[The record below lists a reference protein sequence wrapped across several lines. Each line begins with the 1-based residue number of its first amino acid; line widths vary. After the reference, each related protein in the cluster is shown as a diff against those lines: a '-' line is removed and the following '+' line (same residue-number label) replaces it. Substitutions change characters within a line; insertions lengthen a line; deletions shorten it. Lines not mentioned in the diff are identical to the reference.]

1 MGKTRIS
8 KAYEIL
14 KDYNGSNNQI
24 LYYQNLHKNGKL
36 ILEDFGV
43 QYILK
48 NYNYEPF
55 EVNKV
60 FDISIELGEDLQ
72 KKNELE
78 FTPKK
83 IKIGKVI
90 GEMGGS
96 YHCYA
101 QYRQS
106 VPMKL
111 MYLPKK
117 YILGRLKTV
126 DPNSV
131 VVDFDVYDNMPSA
144 NGRKLKEHQ
153 KSGVKFL
160 IANKKCILADGMG
173 TGKMQD
179 INTIIPTPNG
189 FVRLGELSV
198 GDSIF
203 GSDGKEHKIIATFP
217 HIQKD
222 IYEIEFTDGSKT
234 NSGLEHLWIVQDENN
249 IRRKQGWKVLSLQ
262 QILDRGLEW
271 KNKKFHKYK
280 FRIPICSPV
289 KYSEKE
295 YLIHPYIL
303 GICIG
308 DGNLC
313 NKGIHI
319 SIPNHEI
326 ENVERINKLLKEN
339 YILHGDFAP
348 SCPKYSIVKK
358 CGGNNENIYNT
369 EVKRLK
375 LNVHGNNKFIP
386 NEYKLGSI
394 EQRKELLYGLMD
406 SDGSISKTG
415 NKITYSTNSKQLADD
430 VVELVQSLGGLAK
443 IHFYDR
449 SKDNKSINYNVQIQ
463 INFCPF
469 KLKRKCERYT
479 IDMTHKKYLIKSI
492 KSVKYLKTS
501 DAMCIKVDS
510 DDESYLTNNYIV
522 THNTTT
528 SIIAALAGGFKNI
541 LVITTASLKTN
552 WKKDLV
558 LYVPE
563 EDINIVSGSKWT
575 PGKKF
580 TVINYDIID
589 NFYEVP
595 LEPVYETEYVYKP
608 DGTVAE
614 EFQVPVMVKDKNT
627 GKMVQ
632 KMQKSRKKEDI
643 NEALMNSPLFLED
656 YDCVIIDEAQKLS
669 NHDSNRYQCISDFL
683 RKSSPAAI
691 FLLTGTPLTNNPM
704 NLYNILRLI
713 DAEVTWNPKFYKTRY
728 CGATEM
734 TLRTGKKILKPGQ
747 PTHLN
752 ELREKI
758 KDVYIRRLASETG
771 EMVNKTVER
780 RYFDLTPEERKEYDK
795 LWNDYLKAQEDNISL
810 DDNYKDYWFD
820 EGIDDDKE
828 KYRQLIEGG
837 LIRQFLGRTM
847 VQHTI
852 KAVDEYLEDGE
863 KVVVI
868 TVYNKEMEMLKNY
881 YGNKCVVY
889 NGKMLPKQKDKA
901 QEKFLNDPKVKVFI
915 GQVIACGVGLSLPVA
930 NKLIFNNFSF
940 VNADNEQAEDRI
952 YRLTQTNDVTCTYM
966 LFNDSYAQEMFDK
979 VLFKKTLSDAL
990 IKSENNKVKK

>member
-24 LYYQNLHKNGKL
+24 LYYQSLHKNGKL

-60 FDISIELGEDLQ
+60 FDISIELGEELQ

-173 TGKMQD
+173 TGK
-179 INTIIPTPNG
+179 T
-189 FVRLGELSV
+189 V
-198 GDSIF
+198 
-203 GSDGKEHKIIATFP
+203 
-217 HIQKD
+217 
-222 IYEIEFTDGSKT
+222 
-234 NSGLEHLWIVQDENN
+234 
-249 IRRKQGWKVLSLQ
+249 
-262 QILDRGLEW
+262 
-271 KNKKFHKYK
+271 
-280 FRIPICSPV
+280 
-289 KYSEKE
+289 
-295 YLIHPYIL
+295 
-303 GICIG
+303 
-308 DGNLC
+308 
-313 NKGIHI
+313 
-319 SIPNHEI
+319 
-326 ENVERINKLLKEN
+326 
-339 YILHGDFAP
+339 
-348 SCPKYSIVKK
+348 
-358 CGGNNENIYNT
+358 
-369 EVKRLK
+369 
-375 LNVHGNNKFIP
+375 
-386 NEYKLGSI
+386 
-394 EQRKELLYGLMD
+394 
-406 SDGSISKTG
+406 
-415 NKITYSTNSKQLADD
+415 
-430 VVELVQSLGGLAK
+430 
-443 IHFYDR
+443 
-449 SKDNKSINYNVQIQ
+449 
-463 INFCPF
+463 
-469 KLKRKCERYT
+469 
-479 IDMTHKKYLIKSI
+479 
-492 KSVKYLKTS
+492 
-501 DAMCIKVDS
+501 
-510 DDESYLTNNYIV
+510 
-522 THNTTT
+522 T

-632 KMQKSRKKEDI
+632 KMQKSRKKDDI
-643 NEALMNSPLFLED
+643 N
-656 YDCVIIDEAQKLS
+656 V
-669 NHDSNRYQCISDFL
+669 R
-683 RKSSPAAI
+683 R
-691 FLLTGTPLTNNPM
+691 
-704 NLYNILRLI
+704 RL
-713 DAEVTWNPKFYKTRY
+713 KTRST
-728 CGATEM
+728 ARAM
-734 TLRTGKKILKPGQ
+734 R
-747 PTHLN
+747 
-752 ELREKI
+752 
-758 KDVYIRRLASETG
+758 
-771 EMVNKTVER
+771 
-780 RYFDLTPEERKEYDK
+780 
-795 LWNDYLKAQEDNISL
+795 
-810 DDNYKDYWFD
+810 
-820 EGIDDDKE
+820 
-828 KYRQLIEGG
+828 
-837 LIRQFLGRTM
+837 
-847 VQHTI
+847 
-852 KAVDEYLEDGE
+852 
-863 KVVVI
+863 
-868 TVYNKEMEMLKNY
+868 
-881 YGNKCVVY
+881 
-889 NGKMLPKQKDKA
+889 
-901 QEKFLNDPKVKVFI
+901 
-915 GQVIACGVGLSLPVA
+915 
-930 NKLIFNNFSF
+930 
-940 VNADNEQAEDRI
+940 
-952 YRLTQTNDVTCTYM
+952 
-966 LFNDSYAQEMFDK
+966 
-979 VLFKKTLSDAL
+979 
-990 IKSENNKVKK
+990 